1 MKKIKSLIF
10 DMDGVLWRDQTPIG
24 DLAHIFN
31 SLQHHNIKYAFATNN
46 STKSPSEY
54 QDKLNKFGISVKED
68 QIITSATTLVE
79 LLKEKFPNGGPVHI
93 LGENGLREALHQNGF
108 YHRDQHVISVVG
120 GLDRQIDYEKLKIAT
135 LLLQQKVDFY
145 YTNADT
151 TFPTPD
157 GIIPGAGSILRAL
170 EVGSGRNAVLAGKP
184 KSKMFEIAMRTIKAS
199 AASTLVIGDRLDTDI
214 LGGLNAKCLTALVLT
229 GISKTEDLKNSPY
242 QPHWVFENLTEL
254 VDYLIH
260 NNWELKNENDIL

>member
-1 MKKIKSLIF
+1 MNKIKSMIF

-24 DLAHIFN
+24 DLGKIFQN
-31 SLQHHNIKYAFATNN
+31 LQFHNIKYAFATNN
-46 STKSPSEY
+46 STKSPTEY
-54 QDKLNKFGISVKED
+54 QDKLYRFGIRVQEE
-68 QIITSATTLVE
+68 QIITSATTLVD
-79 LLKEKFPNGGPVHI
+79 LLKEKYPDGGPIYI
-93 LGENGLREALHQNGF
+93 LGENGLREALQQNGF
-108 YHRDQHVISVVG
+108 YHRDQNVFAVVG

-170 EVGSGRNAVLAGKP
+170 EVGSGRNAILAGKP
-184 KSKMFEIAMRTIKAS
+184 KPKMFEIAMRKINAS
-199 AASTLVIGDRLDTDI
+199 GESTLVIGDRLDTDI
-214 LGGLNAKCLTALVLT
+214 LGGLEAKCLTAMVLT
-229 GISKTEDLKNSPY
+229 GISTSEDLKNSAY
-242 QPHWVFENLTEL
+242 QPHFVFENLSSL
-254 VDYLIH
+254 VDNLNN

>member
-24 DLAHIFN
+24 NLGEIFQL
-31 SLQHHNIKYAFATNN
+31 LQFHNIKYAFATNN

-54 QDKLNKFGISVKED
+54 QDKLSRFGITAKEE

-79 LLKEKFPNGGPVHI
+79 MLKEKFPDGGPVHI
-93 LGENGLREALHQNGF
+93 LGENGLREALQKNGF
-108 YHRDQHVISVVG
+108 HHSDRDVLAVVG
-120 GLDRQIDYEKLKIAT
+120 GLDRQINYEKLKIAT
-135 LLLQQKVDFY
+135 LLLQQEVDFY

-170 EVGSGRNAVLAGKP
+170 EVGSGRNAILAGKP
-184 KSKMFEIAMRTIKAS
+184 KPFMFEIAMKIINAS
-199 AASTLVIGDRLDTDI
+199 RESTLVIGDRLDTDI
-214 LGGLNAKCLTALVLT
+214 LGGLEAKCITALVLT
-229 GISKTEDLKNSPY
+229 GISTSEDLINSIYKPNF
-242 QPHWVFENLTEL
+242 VFENLS
-254 VDYLIH
+254 DLID
-260 NNWELKNENDIL
+260 NLILKNWEI